1 MVKRHELWK
10 SESSLE
16 DLLYHSI
23 NTGNVRDYLKKQRFG
38 NLWFLLLVQRGLNST
53 NIRQKGLC

>member
-1 MVKRHELWK
+1 MGKRHELWK

-23 NTGNVRDYLKKQRFG
+23 NTGNVRETLFKKTKIWQPMVFT
-38 NLWFLLLVQRGLNST
+38 LST
-53 NIRQKGLC
+53 EGT